1 MKILS
6 ALLAATLLSGC
17 SDADG
22 EGQGADQYWD
32 SGQATLQARLAVEP
46 NRGTA
51 KNVILFI
58 GDGMGVST
66 VTAARI
72 YDGQAGGGQGEE
84 NVLSFERFP
93 HVALVKTYNTN
104 QQVPD
109 SAGTASAMHT
119 GVKTKAGV
127 IGVSG
132 EARRGSCAD
141 AKAFSVATLGEYA
154 EKAGKA
160 TGIVSTAR
168 ITHATPAALY
178 AHTPERNWESDSDLP
193 QDAIDAGC
201 KDIARQLIDFSA
213 GDGPAGDGLEVAL
226 GGGRAKFFGKDKG
239 GKRRAASDDLAAEWS
254 AEPGSVYVDSGSALR
269 DLDLG
274 GVRRLLG
281 LFNDSHMSFAPM
293 GKVAGEPSLPEMTSA
308 AIEIL
313 SRNTQ
318 GYYLQVEGGRI
329 DHGHHA
335 GIAEL
340 ALREARE
347 FAGAVELALSKV
359 DLSETLVLVTA
370 DHSHVFT
377 LAGYPTRGNP
387 ILGLVHGN
395 DASGSPEKSP
405 TLALDGKPYTTLGYQ
420 NGPGAVTGERPSPPQ
435 GPFHK
440 QQSVVPTF
448 LEDSH
453 GKKRAAETHAGE
465 DVALYAAGP
474 QAYLVGGVME
484 QHVIFHI
491 IAHAF
496 GWSWAD

>member
-1 MKILS
+1 MRTLP
-6 ALLAATLLSGC
+6 ALLAATLLLACGQAES
-17 SDADG
+17 
-22 EGQGADQYWD
+22 EGQGPDPYWQ
-32 SGQATLQARLAVEP
+32 SGQAVLQARLAMKP
-46 NRGTA
+46 NTSRA

-72 YDGQAGGGQGEE
+72 YDGQEGGGQGEE

-109 SAGTASAMHT
+109 SAGTATAMHT

-127 IGVSG
+127 INVSR
-132 EARRGSCAD
+132 EALRGSCED
-141 AKAFSVATLGEYA
+141 AKKFSVATLGEYA

-160 TGIVSTAR
+160 TGVVSTAR
-168 ITHATPAALY
+168 ITHATPAAVY
-178 AHTPERNWESDSDLP
+178 AHTPERNWESDADMP
-193 QDAIDAGC
+193 QDALKAGC
-201 KDIARQLIDFSA
+201 KDIARQLVDFSP
-213 GDGPAGDGLEVAL
+213 GDGGGDGLDVAL
-226 GGGRAKFFGKDKG
+226 GGGRSRFFGGDKG
-239 GKRRAASDDLAAEWS
+239 GKRRTPSDDLSAEWLMR
-254 AEPGSVYVDSGSALR
+254 PGSAYVDSRSALR
-269 DLDLG
+269 ALDLG
-274 GVRRLLG
+274 TTKRLLG

-293 GKVAGEPSLPEMTSA
+293 RRGTVDEPSLPEMTAA
-308 AIEIL
+308 AIDIL
-313 SRNTQ
+313 SRNEQ
-318 GYYLQVEGGRI
+318 GYYLQIEGGRI

-347 FAGAVELALSKV
+347 FADAVELALAKV
-359 DLSETLVLVTA
+359 DLSNTLVLVTA

-395 DASGSPEKSP
+395 DASGRPETAP

-420 NGPGAVTGERPSPPQ
+420 NGPGAVTGERPIPAQ
-435 GPFHK
+435 GPFHR

-448 LEDSH
+448 VEISP
-453 GKKRAAETHAGE
+453 GKRLNVETHAGE
-465 DVALYAAGP
+465 DVALYAVGP
-474 QAYLVGGVME
+474 QAHLVGGVIE
-484 QHVIFHI
+484 QHVIFHL

-496 GWSWAD
+496 GWTWED

>member
-1 MKILS
+1 MRILP
-6 ALLAATLLSGC
+6 ALLALALLWGC
-17 SDADG
+17 G
-22 EGQGADQYWD
+22 EAESEVPGNPYWD
-32 SGQATLQARLAVEP
+32 SGQAVLQTRLAMEP
-46 NRGTA
+46 NTGRA

-72 YDGQAGGGQGEE
+72 YDGQAKGGQGEE

-127 IGVSG
+127 IGVSR
-132 EARRGSCAD
+132 EALRGSCED
-141 AKAFSVATLGEYA
+141 ARKFSVATLGEYA
-154 EKAGKA
+154 EQAGKA
-160 TGIVSTAR
+160 TGVVSTAR
-168 ITHATPAALY
+168 ITHATPAAVY
-178 AHTPERNWESDSDLP
+178 AHTPERNWESDSDMP

-201 KDIARQLIDFSA
+201 TDIARQLVSF
-213 GDGPAGDGLEVAL
+213 PAGDGIDVAL
-226 GGGRAKFFGKDKG
+226 GGGRRNFFGKDKG
-239 GKRRAASDDLAAEWS
+239 GKRRAPADDLSAEWL
-254 AEPGSVYVDSGSALR
+254 AKPGSAYVDSRDALR
-269 DLDLG
+269 ALDLSKTS
-274 GVRRLLG
+274 RLLG
-281 LFNDSHMSFAPM
+281 LFNDSHMSFVPM
-293 GKVAGEPSLPEMTSA
+293 RGGVDEPSLLEMTSA
-308 AIEIL
+308 AIDIL
-313 SRNTQ
+313 SKNPQ
-318 GYYLQVEGGRI
+318 GFYLQIEGGRI

-340 ALREARE
+340 ALSEARE
-347 FAGAVELALSKV
+347 FAGAVETALAKV
-359 DLSETLVLVTA
+359 DLSDTLILVTA

-395 DASGSPEKSP
+395 DASGNPETSP

-420 NGPGAVTGERPSPPQ
+420 NGPGAVSGERPSPPQ

-448 LEDSH
+448 LEISPS
-453 GKKRAAETHAGE
+453 KTLNVETHAGE

-474 QAYLVGGVME
+474 QAHLVGGVIE

-496 GWSWAD
+496 GWSWED